1 MKITLSKD
9 SLLTARVDVLALG
22 IYSDK
27 PLEDP
32 TVAQLDQ
39 AMDGAFID
47 YLKEEEFKGE
57 KGETFMMAARG
68 KLLARQILLI
78 GLGSAKEGVSESSA
92 RLLGVIAGRAAQK
105 RSSLAVAAPGQ
116 GERVLRAIAYGIASG
131 AYQYTRYLTGS
142 HKPKRLLENAYI
154 LADGASAR
162 SRDAVH
168 QGTILGEALGLTRDL
183 INCPANDMSPEAL
196 ADAAAQASRAAG
208 IECKVFDKKAIA
220 KLGMPLLLAVN
231 QGSNRE
237 PRFVHMTYKPKH
249 SRKDAVRVVLVGKG
263 LTFDS
268 GGLCVKPPASMN
280 DMKSDMAGAAVT
292 IGTLVTAARLK
303 LPIEVHGI
311 IAATD
316 NLIGPDAYRPGDV
329 FPSRKGKSVE
339 IINTDAEG
347 RLILADALT
356 YACELNPTYVIDHA
370 TLTGACV
377 VALGD
382 YTSGLFAND
391 EELAAKYLKAGSLTG
406 ESFWRLPLD
415 KELKEQLKSDIADI
429 KHTST
434 SRMGG
439 AINGALFLQ
448 EFVDNRPWVHLDI
461 AGPAYLDKPFGTL
474 SKGATGFGVLTAVRF
489 LELLTGE

>member
-1 MKITLSKD
+1 VI
-9 SLLTARVDVLALG
+9 LG
-22 IYSDK
+22 
-27 PLEDP
+27 
-32 TVAQLDQ
+32 
-39 AMDGAFID
+39 
-47 YLKEEEFKGE
+47 
-57 KGETFMMAARG
+57 
-68 KLLARQILLI
+68 
-78 GLGSAKEGVSESSA
+78 
-92 RLLGVIAGRAAQK
+92 
-105 RSSLAVAAPGQ
+105 
-116 GERVLRAIAYGIASG
+116 
-131 AYQYTRYLTGS
+131 
-142 HKPKRLLENAYI
+142 
-154 LADGASAR
+154 
-162 SRDAVH
+162 DAVSY
-168 QGTILGEALGLTRDL
+168 ARDL
-183 INCPANDMSPEAL
+183 VNCPPNDMSPEAL
-196 ADAAAQASRAAG
+196 ARAALEASRDASF
-208 IECKVFDKKAIA
+208 ECKIFDKKAII

-237 PRFVHMTYKPKH
+237 PRFIHMAYKPKRGRRE
-249 SRKDAVRVVLVGKG
+249 SPRIVFVGKG

-268 GGLCVKPPASMN
+268 GGLCIKPPASMI
-280 DMKSDMAGAAVT
+280 DMKSDMAGAAAT
-292 IGTLVTAARLK
+292 IAIVSAAAKLK
-303 LPIEVHGI
+303 LPLEIHGI
-311 IAATD
+311 IPATD

-356 YACELNPTYVIDHA
+356 YASELKPTYLIDHA

-391 EELAAKYLKAGSLTG
+391 DALANAYLKAASISG

-448 EFVDNRPWVHLDI
+448 EFVNGVRWLHLDI
-461 AGPAYLDKPFGTL
+461 AGPAFLDKSFGML
-474 SKGATGFGVLTAVRF
+474 SKGATGFGIVTAVRF
-489 LELLTGE
+489 LEDLAAG